1 MTYKSKPLALFALV
15 IGLFAASGAQAQT
28 LGWGY
33 NEFGQ
38 LGVGSFANQPTPQT
52 LTAAPD
58 ATGISGGF
66 YFTVFQKSNGTVFT
80 AGNNQFGQLGTG
92 TEGSPDQATPVQ
104 VPGVANVTQV
114 SAGGYH
120 TAVLRS
126 DGTVVSW
133 GFNFDG
139 EMGNGTTTTSGCA
152 CVASPVISSITNVI
166 QVDTGL
172 FHTVALKADGTVWAW
187 GFNQAGQLG
196 DGTQDDRSLPTQVG
210 VGVTGFENIIA
221 VGAGEVHSMA
231 LKGDGTVWVW
241 GNNGNAQIG
250 NGTAGGNQ
258 LVPVQNTTLTDV
270 TQISAGAFHNIV
282 RKPDGTVWVWGYNL
296 EGQVGNGANTPD
308 NQLVP
313 EQNTTLTDTI
323 DIGTNGGYTN
333 FVRQRNGSMRS
344 WGNNAF
350 YGSVGDGTFTDRFS
364 PVVTSVGTGNAVIGA
379 GIFQSFALKPS
390 FTTGTGANVRF
401 YGANV
406 NLNFTNISA
415 SGTVAYTAIDP
426 TATGLTV
433 PIGYIIQ
440 ANAPAYNIT
449 STATASG
456 NIQVCLKV
464 PSTFDSV
471 LLNRLKILHGEGGSL
486 IDRTSSV
493 NFRKREI
500 CSNVTT
506 LSPFVIAEGLAATA
520 ANVRVSGRVFSANG
534 RAVSRAQV
542 RVSDATGNTRTA
554 MTNQF
559 GYYQF
564 EEVEAGQTYFFQ
576 VMSKAGSYQAQVVSV
591 NDNVADLNFYAQ

>member
-1 MTYKSKPLALFALV
+1 MKHQKLFTF
-15 IGLFAASGAQAQT
+15 IISLFLTAAVQAQT

-33 NEFGQ
+33 NADGQ
-38 LGVGSFANQPTPQT
+38 LGVGTFMNQPTPQT
-52 LTAAPD
+52 LTSAPD

-66 YFTVFQKSNGTVFT
+66 FFTVFQKSNGTVFT
-80 AGNNQFGQLGTG
+80 AGDNEFGQLGTG
-92 TEGSPDQATPVQ
+92 TEGSPDQSMPVQ
-104 VPGVANVTQV
+104 VPGLANVIQV
-114 SAGGYH
+114 SGGGYH
-120 TAVLRS
+120 SAALRS
-126 DGTVVSW
+126 DGTVMSW

-152 CVASPVISSITNVI
+152 CIPSPVVSSITNVI
-166 QVDTGL
+166 QVDAGL
-172 FHTVALKADGTVWAW
+172 FHTLALKADGTVWAW

-196 DGTQDDRSLPTQVG
+196 DGTQTDSSLPTQVG
-210 VGVTGFENIIA
+210 VGVTGFENFIA
-221 VGAGEVHSMA
+221 VSAGEVHSMA
-231 LKGDGTVWVW
+231 LKADGTVWVW
-241 GNNGNAQIG
+241 GNNGNAQVG
-250 NGTAGGNQ
+250 NGVAGGNQ

-270 TQISAGAFHNIV
+270 TQISAGAFHNII
-282 RKPDGTVWVWGYNL
+282 RKTDGTVWVWGYNF
-296 EGQVGNGANTPD
+296 EGQVGNGTNTPD

-313 EQNTTLTDTI
+313 VQNATLTDTI
-323 DIGTNGGYTN
+323 DVGTNGGYTN
-333 FVRQRNGSMRS
+333 FVRLRDGSMRS
-344 WGNNAF
+344 WGNGSF
-350 YGSVGDGTFTDRFS
+350 YGSVGDGSFADRFS
-364 PVVTSVGTGNAVIGA
+364 PVVTAVGAGNAVIGA

-401 YGANV
+401 YGENI
-406 NLNFTNISA
+406 NFNFTNISA

-456 NIQVCLKV
+456 NINVCLKV
-464 PSTFDSV
+464 PSTYDAV

-493 NFRKREI
+493 NLRKREI
-500 CSNVTT
+500 CSNVTS

-520 ANVRVSGRVFSANG
+520 ANVSITGRVFSLSG
-534 RAVSRAQV
+534 KAVSRAQV
-542 RVSDATGNTRTA
+542 RMTDASGNARTA
-554 MTNQF
+554 TTNQF

-564 EEVEAGQTYFFQ
+564 EEVEAGQTYIFQ
-576 VMSKAGSYQAQVVSV
+576 VMSKGASYQAQVLSV